1 MSSSLRAARRKPMPR
16 SRRDDS
22 YREGALTCPSQTT
35 VPSFRGQHLSKERWQ
50 QRSACGR
57 GSCLVEPLLESSA
70 APAAVLLACGVVPA
84 LAARAT
90 IAERSPRK
98 CVTQSV
104 RTRRQTISLEARIPA
119 QTTPSGVP
127 LEMALGSMEHRR
139 RRGFGLLFPGLLGVC
154 GMPRDELQG
163 LQSGVVHAGAAS
175 ATWFTSRKDRNQ
187 AQHALHGNASG
198 SGGDDAVPVLPERA
212 SAPWVVD
219 VSDLLREHPACEP
232 PDEEDEAVVL

>member
-1 MSSSLRAARRKPMPR
+1 MSSSLRAARREPMPR

-127 LEMALGSMEHRR
+127 LEMALGSMEHCRR
-139 RRGFGLLFPGLLGVC
+139 AARGAW
-154 GMPRDELQG
+154 
-163 LQSGVVHAGAAS
+163 STAAAAAS
-175 ATWFTSRKDRNQ
+175 ACSFPASWACAAWRETSSR
-187 AQHALHGNASG
+187 GYS
-198 SGGDDAVPVLPERA
+198 RA
-212 SAPWVVD
+212 WSMLEQRP
-219 VSDLLREHPACEP
+219 
-232 PDEEDEAVVL
+232 